1 MFSLWPSSAWAYVCL
16 HPLEQAALFSGR
28 SKKQSLSGRI
38 KGTEKRLEKLADNH
52 EKLED
57 KISDWTDDLANTLK
71 EDGITLEDG
80 VSGAAEAVS
89 VYMEAKQDQWD
100 TEGVPWYN
108 PDKPRLSK
116 KYFKRNGAVNERAF
130 CKDYASNKRD
140 CEKSIKQLEK
150 YHKKLSVIQE
160 LGEQGEEL
168 LENLQEEQ
176 FNREIGLSDAE
187 ETEADG
193 LCFECLDELRE
204 LDKPTTG
211 QVVGNALSVLAGGA
225 LSYFGYR
232 AGQRETR
239 SLNDLRLRQGYEPMS
254 ALGPSWAGASMGLPF
269 ISHGIHGL
277 AGGNSRFGSFAC
289 SPGFA
294 NGANMYSPFGHYG
307 MGMGG
312 MPGMGMYGGMPGM
325 GAYGGLQLGMPG
337 MGMYGGMPGM
347 MPGMGMGG
355 MPGMMPGMG
364 AYGGL
369 QFGMPGMGMYGGMP
383 GMGAYGGLQ
392 FGMPG
397 MGMYGGGMPG
407 MMPGMGMG
415 GMPGMGAY
423 GGLQFGMP
431 GMGMYGGGMP
441 GMMPGMGMG
450 GMPGMMPGMGA
461 YGGLQFGMPGMG
473 MYGGMPG
480 MMPGMNPQAQYQ
492 QQQYAQYQQF
502 QQQQMQARVQ
512 MQQAWL
518 QHQQSIQQDWMQ
530 RKQVIGS
537 LTQEIH
543 KIQQQIQLVASGGV
557 GSSVL
562 GVTTASLNTGANLG
576 IQLASAGGAPVHSP
590 TPSIHIN
597 TNPGGDLPVIES
609 R

>member
-1 MFSLWPSSAWAYVCL
+1 MNMVFRSFFLFFFFSPSLMFSLWPPVAFANICL

-38 KGTEKRLEKLADNH
+38 KGTEKKLEKLADNH

-100 TEGVPWYN
+100 TEGVPWYD
-108 PDKPRLSK
+108 PEKPRLSK

-176 FNREIGLSDAE
+176 FNREIGLSDE
-187 ETEADG
+187 DETEADG

-254 ALGPSWAGASMGLPF
+254 ASGPSWAGASMGLPF

-294 NGANMYSPFGHYG
+294 NGAANMYSPFHYNNMMRAQG
-307 MGMGG
+307 QFGPWMQAQAQGQFGPWQAQGQFGPWQAQGQFGPWQAQGQFGPPWMN
-312 MPGMGMYGGMPGM
+312 
-325 GAYGGLQLGMPG
+325 LGMLQAQG
-337 MGMYGGMPGM
+337 
-347 MPGMGMGG
+347 
-355 MPGMMPGMG
+355 
-364 AYGGL
+364 
-369 QFGMPGMGMYGGMP
+369 QFGPW
-383 GMGAYGGLQ
+383 
-392 FGMPG
+392 
-397 MGMYGGGMPG
+397 
-407 MMPGMGMG
+407 
-415 GMPGMGAY
+415 
-423 GGLQFGMP
+423 
-431 GMGMYGGGMP
+431 
-441 GMMPGMGMG
+441 
-450 GMPGMMPGMGA
+450 
-461 YGGLQFGMPGMG
+461 
-473 MYGGMPG
+473 
-480 MMPGMNPQAQYQ
+480 QAQ
-492 QQQYAQYQQF
+492 
-502 QQQQMQARVQ
+502 
-512 MQQAWL
+512 
-518 QHQQSIQQDWMQ
+518 
-530 RKQVIGS
+530 GS
-537 LTQEIH
+537 L
-543 KIQQQIQLVASGGV
+543 
-557 GSSVL
+557 VL
-562 GVTTASLNTGANLG
+562 LG
-576 IQLASAGGAPVHSP
+576 
-590 TPSIHIN
+590 
-597 TNPGGDLPVIES
+597 
-609 R
+609 